1 MRSFFLILVLL
12 LPLHSIAA
20 TSKKLL
26 IAGDSLSA
34 GYGLTLEQ
42 SWPVLL
48 QQQLSARQ
56 SPWHIHNA
64 SISGETSAGVLARLP
79 ALLSKHKPDV
89 VLIEIGGNDGLRG
102 FPPAKL
108 RQNLQQIITLIQQQ
122 QVEPILMQIRIPP
135 NYGPRYTEQFEAI
148 YPTLAKENGIRLWPF
163 FMDQIAINP
172 ELMQPDGIHP
182 NAKAQPI
189 IRDFVARLI
198 IEM

>member
-1 MRSFFLILVLL
+1 M
-12 LPLHSIAA
+12 AA
-20 TSKKLL
+20 ASKKLL

-48 QQQLSARQ
+48 QQQLTANNSSWQ
-56 SPWHIHNA
+56 IHNA

-79 ALLSKHKPDV
+79 ALLSKHNPDV

-108 RQNLQQIITLIQQQ
+108 RQNLQQIINMVKQQQ
-122 QVEPILMQIRIPP
+122 SVPVLMQIRIPP

-148 YPTLAKENGIRLWPF
+148 YPALASQNEIMLWPF

-172 ELMQPDGIHP
+172 ALMLPDGIHP

-189 IRDFVARLI
+189 IRDFVAKLI
-198 IEM
+198 AEM

>member
-12 LPLHSIAA
+12 LPLQSVAA
-20 TSKKLL
+20 ASKKLL

-48 QQQLSARQ
+48 QQQLTANN
-56 SPWHIHNA
+56 SPWQIHNA

-79 ALLSKHKPDV
+79 ALLSKHNPDV

-108 RQNLQQIITLIQQQ
+108 RQNLQQIINMVKQQQ
-122 QVEPILMQIRIPP
+122 SVPVLMQIRIPP

-148 YPTLAKENGIRLWPF
+148 YPALASQNEIMLWPF

-172 ELMQPDGIHP
+172 ALMLPDGIHP

-189 IRDFVARLI
+189 IRDFVAKLI
-198 IEM
+198 AEM

>member
-12 LPLHSIAA
+12 LPLQSLAA

-34 GYGLTLEQ
+34 GYGLSLEQ

-48 QQQLSARQ
+48 QQQLSDSQ

-79 ALLSKHKPDV
+79 ALLDKHQPDV

-108 RQNLQQIITLIQQQ
+108 RQNLQQIISLVQQKKMLP
-122 QVEPILMQIRIPP
+122 VLMQIRIPP

-148 YPTLAKENGIRLWPF
+148 YPALASANKIQLWPF

-172 ELMQPDGIHP
+172 ELMQPDGVHP

-198 IEM
+198 SEM